1 VHEITR
7 QLFRHPLESPAPKS
21 GTDQRHKKSN
31 CALVYILELQRYS
44 TMEETS
50 SLTVQVWNR
59 WVFQKSLNL

>member
-50 SLTVQVWNR
+50 SLTVQV
-59 WVFQKSLNL
+59 